1 MNGHTFKP
9 PGRPNNVVAER
20 SNEQKVSDT
29 EIPEQRDEKAK
40 QVSRIEDERIYSY
53 MLHFL

>member
-29 EIPEQRDEKAK
+29 EIPEQNDEKTK